1 MLKWGMLSLVGFVLL
16 FALSKVLA
24 GLALGGL
31 FMILGILTVL
41 FLFLSM
47 NLLVGAMIGRVLK
60 YSSPYSAFVIAMVI
74 VFFLA
79 LLFGAASFN
88 NGASTFETNVNHL
101 TGYAIIGSTI
111 MYQSFLLI
119 GASLHYVFIG
129 RKKMSMNQTDSI

>member
-31 FMILGILTVL
+31 FMILGILTVF

-119 GASLHYVFIG
+119 GAGIHYVFIG
-129 RKKMSMNQTDSI
+129 RKKMSKNQQDSN